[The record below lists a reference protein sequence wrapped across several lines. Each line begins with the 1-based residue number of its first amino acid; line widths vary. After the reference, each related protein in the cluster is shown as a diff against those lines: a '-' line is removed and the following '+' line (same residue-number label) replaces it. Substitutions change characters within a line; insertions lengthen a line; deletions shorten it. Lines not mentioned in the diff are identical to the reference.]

1 MSSVEREQKR
11 KRQEERERNYKNL
24 KYKILPGSEETKKK
38 KKYEENIS
46 FFLIRTFNIRGKQ

>member
-24 KYKILPGSEETKKK
+24 KYKILPGSEEMKKK

>member
-24 KYKILPGSEETKKK
+24 KYKILPGSEEMKKK
-38 KKYEENIS
+38 KKKI
-46 FFLIRTFNIRGKQ
+46 TKKT